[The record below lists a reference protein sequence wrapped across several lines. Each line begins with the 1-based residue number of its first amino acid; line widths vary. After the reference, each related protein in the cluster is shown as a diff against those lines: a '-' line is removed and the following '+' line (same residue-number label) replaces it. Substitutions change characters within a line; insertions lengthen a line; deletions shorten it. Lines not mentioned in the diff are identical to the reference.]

1 MNNPEH
7 DFIFKNLSSI
17 LNYIFI
23 DISNSG
29 ENSKKEENDLILQQ
43 KLEEENEMNNT
54 MFGGKRNRK
63 ISNVDKYDESQN
75 ITKFSQKNNDNI
87 NKELK
92 KSNTNINDIFDERG
106 QLIISP
112 LLENLEDNK
121 KESSSVS
128 VKTEDYTYCYLKFEE
143 KDFKIVSKEIE
154 YIYHFE
160 LRKNRTPKFQ

>member
-1 MNNPEH
+1 
-7 DFIFKNLSSI
+7 
-17 LNYIFI
+17 
-23 DISNSG
+23 
-29 ENSKKEENDLILQQ
+29 
-43 KLEEENEMNNT
+43 MNNT

-63 ISNVDKYDESQN
+63 ICNVDKYDESQN

-87 NKELK
+87 KKELK

-112 LLENLEDNK
+112 LLENLQDNNM
-121 KESSSVS
+121 ESSSES

-154 YIYHFE
+154 YIYHFKKKE
-160 LRKNRTPKFQ
+160 QKLKEINMLNIL